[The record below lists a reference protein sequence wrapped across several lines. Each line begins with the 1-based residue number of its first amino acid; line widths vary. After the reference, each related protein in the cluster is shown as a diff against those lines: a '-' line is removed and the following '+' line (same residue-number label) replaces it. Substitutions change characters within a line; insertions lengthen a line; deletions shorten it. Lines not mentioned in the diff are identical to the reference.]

1 MKHKRVNAACGAIVN
16 AKKNET
22 QLIVAGGGGQSSEVL
37 VIRDQNSSNQW
48 REGPKLPRE
57 FYMGGSLQDSRNGD
71 WMLVGGSDSQGL
83 KYYADMIRYDKEV
96 EIFEFLPAKLKTR
109 RSAFGALLA
118 YVTDK
123 C

>member
-1 MKHKRVNAACGAIVN
+1 MKHKRVSAACGAIFD

-22 QLIVAGGGGQSSEVL
+22 RLIVAGGGGQNSEVL
-37 VIRDQNSSNQW
+37 QIRGKTISTQW

-57 FYMGGSLQDSRNGD
+57 FYMGGSVHDSRNGD